1 MGYMVSR
8 LVNDRS
14 ISSTASLSCLL
25 PKEIALAERMIY
37 RLDFFGSTERSK
49 KIRSLKKS
57 LKLTYQ
63 IPVHRDL
70 LVLIPNPS
78 MVN

>member
-37 RLDFFGSTERSK
+37 RLDYVGSTERPKNSLPK
-49 KIRSLKKS
+49 KIPEINLSNTSAKGFDCTDIQS
-57 LKLTYQ
+57 F
-63 IPVHRDL
+63 DG
-70 LVLIPNPS
+70 
-78 MVN
+78 